1 MGDNKN
7 DDFWKSGNDDFWNK
21 PVADKDWLNED
32 ENSFFHSDSRQN
44 GNNENPYLYQEQ
56 LKTQKPTDYSGLSG
70 EMYTQTQSTWATKQH
85 QKEKNKKKDGGK
97 QVHIHTIICL
107 VFIFLAVISAV
118 GAASA
123 IKILKNQAAELA
135 KKLDYEEI
143 EVGDCFQYNDN
154 NKAYLED
161 AAYTIVTEEDFK
173 GFPKGMKLIAVY
185 VKVESDEYVRD
196 GYAFKNCY
204 AGFEEEGNV
213 VYKKPAGE
221 SLVYSYIL
229 GLGFDKEQILSTY
242 GIGNGFNSTGYF
254 FFFVPEEVDEITLYM
269 EKREENKKIS
279 MLEKVYMKNMIVLP
293 EDGMVTEMLVER
305 KGR

>member
-1 MGDNKN
+1 MGENKN

-21 PVADKDWLNED
+21 PVADEDWLNE
-32 ENSFFHSDSRQN
+32 EESSFFHSDSGQN
-44 GNNENPYLYQEQ
+44 SNNPYLYQEQ
-56 LKTQKPTDYSGLSG
+56 QNTQKQTDYSGLS
-70 EMYTQTQSTWATKQH
+70 EELYTQTQSTWAEEQH
-85 QKEKNKKKDGGK
+85 RKEKKNKKKDGGK
-97 QVHIHTIICL
+97 RVHIHTIICL
-107 VFIFLAVISAV
+107 VFISLAVISAA

-123 IKILKNQAAELA
+123 IKILKNQAVEYA

-143 EVGDCFQYNDN
+143 EVGNSFQYNDN

-185 VKVESDEYVRD
+185 VEVESDEYVRD

-204 AGFEEEGNV
+204 AGFEEAGNE

-242 GIGNGFNSTGYF
+242 GIGNGLSSTGYF
-254 FFFVPEEVDEITLYM
+254 FFLIPAEVDEITLYM
-269 EKREENKKIS
+269 EKRDENKKIS
-279 MLEKVYMKNMIVLP
+279 MLEKVYMKNMTVLP

-305 KGR
+305 KVR